1 MDRTLHIL
9 GRAIAVAAPCGI
21 IVFLLSNIMI
31 DGNNI
36 LSIIANYLDPLAD
49 LIGLDGVIILAFI
62 LGFPANEIVIPIML
76 MMYLNTGT
84 LVEYDSLESLKTILL
99 NNGWTWLTAVCVVV
113 FSLLHFPCSTT
124 CLTIKKETNSWK
136 WAILGFIIPTMVGIL
151 MCFIITTV
159 VRLFALI

>member
-1 MDRTLHIL
+1 
-9 GRAIAVAAPCGI
+9 
-21 IVFLLSNIMI
+21 MI

-36 LSIIANYLDPLAD
+36 LSIIANYLDPFAD

-84 LVEYDSLESLKTILL
+84 LVEYDSLDSLKTILL
-99 NNGWTWLTAVCVVV
+99 NNDWMWLTAVCVVV

-159 VRLFALI
+159 VRLLALI